1 MDIVLHD
8 FSGHP
13 FQAELSR
20 RIAADGHDVRH
31 VSARQYV
38 SGKGH
43 LDRIDGDPQSL
54 SFHEIELHL
63 PFEKY
68 APLRR
73 LRWELAYGRAWV
85 RYLRSAPADVV
96 IMCNVPLIA
105 MLSFV
110 RYAKRAGVPWIF
122 WHQDIYSSGLADELR
137 RRLPARVASMVGQ
150 RLERLEAWCA
160 RHARHVV
167 AIGAGFTAFYPR
179 WGVPPDR
186 VSVIPNWAPLDK
198 IIPSARGNGRSG
210 DFFDAQAD
218 LRMMY
223 AGTLGRK
230 HNPLLLLELLEA
242 TRAAGVGAHLTVVSE
257 GEAADDLR
265 AAAATN
271 PRLPLRVVPFQPA
284 SDLSEVLGSAD
295 ILVGLLEPDATT
307 FSIPSKVL
315 SYMAAGRPI
324 LGLMP
329 ADNPAAVDI
338 EACGGYVDD
347 PTPQGA
353 RRAARWL
360 VELGGDHARQ
370 TEIGRRSRSIAEE
383 KFDLDDIA
391 ARFVAVLED
400 TRASARA

>member
-20 RIAADGHDVRH
+20 RIAADGHVVRH

-43 LDRIDGDPQSL
+43 LDLLDGDPQGL
-54 SFHEIELHL
+54 SYHEIELHL

-68 APLRR
+68 APLGR

-85 RYLRSAPADVV
+85 RYLRSVPADVV

-110 RYAKRAGVPWIF
+110 RYARQAGLPWIF

-137 RRLPARVASMVGQ
+137 RRLPARVASMVGH
-150 RLERLEAWCA
+150 RLERIEAWCA

-167 AIGAGFTAFYPR
+167 AIGEGFTAFYPR
-179 WGVPPDR
+179 WGVPSDR

-198 IIPSARGNGRSG
+198 IIPSARENRRST
-210 DFFDAQAD
+210 DLFDTQAE
-218 LRMMY
+218 LRLLY

-230 HNPLLLLELLEA
+230 HDPMLLLELLEA
-242 TRAAGVGAHLTVVSE
+242 TRASGIDAHLTVVSE
-257 GEAADDLR
+257 GQATDDLR
-265 AAAATN
+265 AAAARN
-271 PRLPLRVVPFQPA
+271 PELPVRVLPFQPA
-284 SDLSEVLGSAD
+284 ADLSDVLGSAD
-295 ILVGLLEPDATT
+295 ILIGLLEPNATT

-329 ADNPAAVDI
+329 ADNPAAADI

-347 PTPQGA
+347 PTPHGA
-353 RRAARWL
+353 RRASRWL
-360 VELGGDHARQ
+360 VELGGAHARQ
-370 TEIGRRSRSIAEE
+370 AEIGRRTRSIAEE

-391 ARFVAVLED
+391 ARFVAVLEG
-400 TRASARA
+400 TPASARA

>member
-1 MDIVLHD
+1 MEIVLHD

-20 RIAADGHDVRH
+20 RIAADGHVVRH

-43 LDRIDGDPQSL
+43 LDRFDGDPGGL
-54 SFHEIELHL
+54 SFHEIELSL

-68 APLRR
+68 APLGR

-85 RYLRSAPADVV
+85 RYLHSVPADVV

-105 MLSFV
+105 MVSFV

-122 WHQDIYSSGLADELR
+122 WHQDIYSSGLGDELH
-137 RRLPARVASMVGQ
+137 RRLPARIASMIGH

-160 RHARHVV
+160 RNARHVV
-167 AIGAGFTAFYPR
+167 AIGAGFTGFYQR
-179 WGVPPDR
+179 WGVPPER

-198 IIPSARGNGRSG
+198 IIPSARGNRRSA
-210 DFFDAQAD
+210 DLFDAEAD
-218 LRMMY
+218 MRMLY

-230 HNPLLLLELLEA
+230 HNPLLLIKLLEA
-242 TRAAGVGAHLTVVSE
+242 TRAAGVRAHLTVVSE

-265 AAAATN
+265 AAAAAD
-271 PRLPLRVVPFQPA
+271 PQLPLKIVPFQPA
-284 SDLSEVLGSAD
+284 SDLSDVLGSAD
-295 ILVGLLEPDATT
+295 ILIGLLEPDATT

-324 LGLMP
+324 LGLLP
-329 ADNPAAVDI
+329 ANNPAAADI
-338 EACGGYVDD
+338 EACGGFVDD
-347 PTPQGA
+347 PTAHGA
-353 RRAARWL
+353 HRAARWL
-360 VELGGDHARQ
+360 VELGGDHERQ
-370 TEIGRRSRSIAEE
+370 ADIGRRSRSIAEE
-383 KFDLDDIA
+383 KFDLDDVA
-391 ARFVAVLED
+391 ARFISVLED
-400 TRASARA
+400 TQASTRA

>member
-1 MDIVLHD
+1 MEIVLHD

-20 RIAADGHDVRH
+20 RIAAYGHVVRH

-43 LDRIDGDPQSL
+43 LDRIDEDPEGL
-54 SFHEIELHL
+54 SFQEFELHL

-68 APLRR
+68 APLER

-85 RYLRSAPADVV
+85 RYLRARPADVV
-96 IMCNVPLIA
+96 IMCNVPLVA

-110 RYAKRAGVPWIF
+110 RYARRAGVPWIF
-122 WHQDIYSSGLADELR
+122 WHQDIYSAGLADELR
-137 RRLPARVASMVGQ
+137 RRLPGRIASMVGH

-160 RHARHVV
+160 RNARHVV

-186 VSVIPNWAPLDK
+186 VSVIPNWAPLDR
-198 IIPSARGNGRSG
+198 IIPSTRDNRRSAVL
-210 DFFDAQAD
+210 FDAQAD
-218 LRMMY
+218 MRMLY

-230 HNPLLLLELLEA
+230 HNPLLLIDLLEA
-242 TRAAGVGAHLTVVSE
+242 TRAAGIGAHLTVISE

-265 AAAATN
+265 AAAAKK
-271 PRLPLRVVPFQPA
+271 PQLPLRVVPFQSA
-284 SDLSEVLGSAD
+284 SALSDVLGSAD

-329 ADNPAAVDI
+329 ADNPAAADI

-347 PTPQGA
+347 PTPDGA

-360 VELGGDHARQ
+360 VELGGDRARQ
-370 TEIGRRSRSIAEE
+370 AKIGRRTRSIAEE

-391 ARFVAVLED
+391 ARFLVVLED
-400 TRASARA
+400 TRANARA